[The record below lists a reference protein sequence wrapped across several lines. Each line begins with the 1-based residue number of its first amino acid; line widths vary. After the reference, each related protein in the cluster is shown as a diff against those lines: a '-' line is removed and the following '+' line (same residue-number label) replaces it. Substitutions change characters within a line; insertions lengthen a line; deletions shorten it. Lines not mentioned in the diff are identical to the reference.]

1 MLRSINASA
10 TTKLITEERDTTFLP
25 LQTVIITECVTMAS
39 FTTSTGNAYPGVDA
53 VASQSKIT
61 SLPLRTATDFQL
73 DKPSTFSHTP
83 ATPVISAPEA
93 APTRPISYQSP
104 SKDGVPIVS
113 PLFSST
119 TAMASGES
127 SLPLQFLPASDI
139 KIQEANSKGNTSSTS
154 SLAEET
160 ENPIAPIGASVK
172 PTNTIPK
179 VQHLG
184 TVLSHTQG
192 AERST
197 ASTWSS
203 SSENTEIIS
212 TPVQSSAQTSI
223 KTSQGISQS
232 GIPSQST
239 AAERS
244 TNSQPLSWSNVVK
257 TAGRSSK
264 PNQKTTAIPTNNYSN
279 DYRKVPAG
287 IYVVCDHFLK
297 ENLQRPASVS
307 HKAKPCKG
315 CENRSKLKYAF
326 WSVIWKRWEEIRPY
340 PKDLNIIRF
349 KVCRLYS
356 KRNRCLKI
364 PCAFAHGEQE
374 LTMWTMEREGGK

>member
-1 MLRSINASA
+1 
-10 TTKLITEERDTTFLP
+10 
-25 LQTVIITECVTMAS
+25 MAS

-61 SLPLRTATDFQL
+61 SLPLRTATDFQS

-127 SLPLQFLPASDI
+127 SLSLQFLPASDI
-139 KIQEANSKGNTSSTS
+139 KIQEANSKGNISSTS

-172 PTNTIPK
+172 PTNAIPK

-212 TPVQSSAQTSI
+212 APVQSSAQTSI

-239 AAERS
+239 ATERS
-244 TNSQPLSWSNVVK
+244 TNSQPLSGSNVLK

-340 PKDLNIIRF
+340 PKDINVRF

-364 PCAFAHGEQE
+364 PCSFPHGEQE
-374 LTMWTMEREGGK
+374 LTMWTMEREGGKWYVISHNFIFSEVSSSLIFFLFSELDSCW